1 MEKRRLLGRKEDAR
15 VLRFEKWAR
24 VRLGE
29 KRGERQTPIT
39 VNSAHRGFMAV
50 RRRGITPVVSRYI
63 LKSRAHAR
71 KSRTK
76 LHTGPIE
83 IVEKRTLDERG

>member
-1 MEKRRLLGRKEDAR
+1 M
-15 VLRFEKWAR
+15 
-24 VRLGE
+24 
-29 KRGERQTPIT
+29 
-39 VNSAHRGFMAV
+39 NSAHRGFMAV

-83 IVEKRTLDERG
+83 IVEKLALAERG